1 VVAAGI
7 ILTGYRGAMEMG
19 ESARRAKAADE
30 ASAWL
35 GARLGAG
42 APICLD
48 GATGTELER
57 RAENLATAGV
67 DLILI
72 ETMNSVAE
80 FETDVEGWISQ
91 GARLVGGCCGTT
103 PDHIRAIAHALAGK

>member
-1 VVAAGI
+1 
-7 ILTGYRGAMEMG
+7 MEMG

-80 FETDVEGWISQ
+80 FETDRDRRRG
-91 GARLVGGCCGTT
+91 L
-103 PDHIRAIAHALAGK
+103 DLAGRATRGRLLRNDARSHPGDRAR